1 MVSRVKRWER
11 RREGIRE
18 GRLGRIGEG
27 SRNGEGRWVI
37 RSAIVTR
44 SLKRRIVEL
53 VIEFSSISNWTS
65 SFPFFLI
72 IFFFLLIL
80 VSVVNSKNL
89 LMGSESLCLSS
100 EKSEEENK
108 VQNC

>member
-18 GRLGRIGEG
+18 GRLGRIEEG

-65 SFPFFLI
+65 LFPFFLI
-72 IFFFLLIL
+72 YFFFLLI
-80 VSVVNSKNL
+80 SFMHGSKRFMIL
-89 LMGSESLCLSS
+89 ERREIPLPS
-100 EKSEEENK
+100 
-108 VQNC
+108 

>member
-1 MVSRVKRWER
+1 VVSRVKRWER

-65 SFPFFLI
+65 LFPFFLI
-72 IFFFLLIL
+72 NFFFADFGLGGELEEFINGIR
-80 VSVVNSKNL
+80 VPVFVV
-89 LMGSESLCLSS
+89 
-100 EKSEEENK
+100 
-108 VQNC
+108 

>member
-1 MVSRVKRWER
+1 M
-11 RREGIRE
+11 
-18 GRLGRIGEG
+18 
-27 SRNGEGRWVI
+27 I

-65 SFPFFLI
+65 LFPFFL

>member
-65 SFPFFLI
+65 LFPFFLI
-72 IFFFLLIL
+72 FFFF
-80 VSVVNSKNL
+80 
-89 LMGSESLCLSS
+89 C
-100 EKSEEENK
+100 
-108 VQNC
+108 